1 MEDAIMQTKAYEV
14 ARKYIT
20 YRYVQSLRRT
30 HNTTDDRILSLIE
43 CNNEEVKQENAN
55 KNPTVNSV
63 QRDYM
68 AGEVSKDLTM
78 RMLLPAE
85 IVKAHED
92 GIIHFH
98 DADYYAQHMHN
109 CDLVNLDD
117 MLQNGT
123 VISGTLIE
131 KPHSF
136 STACNI
142 ATQIIAQVASNQ
154 YGGQSISLTH
164 LAPFVDISRKKI
176 RRDTEAEMKELGL
189 TDVILDDQCYLYGKL
204 PATEGLE
211 DKPAIGFIAHMDTVS
226 DFCDHDI
233 KPIVTEN
240 YDGGEL
246 RLGTSDT
253 ILSPKNFPHLADL
266 KGRTLITSDGTT
278 VLGADDKAGIAEIL
292 TMIERIQEE
301 KIPHGPLCVA
311 FTPDEEI
318 GTGAS
323 HFNVEQFGADYGY
336 TLDGDTEGEIQ
347 YENFNACKADFVIK
361 GFNVHPGSSKDT
373 MINASLVAMEINNA
387 LPSMETPRGTEDY
400 EGFYH
405 LMSMSGEVAEA
416 ELHYIVR
423 DHDKD
428 LFEAKK
434 KTLKLI
440 EKDMNEK
447 WGEGTVALTI
457 SEQYRN
463 MAEIIATCM
472 HLIDNAK
479 KACENADVAPLVLP
493 IRGGTDGCQLSFK
506 GLPCP
511 NLGTGGHAYHGPYE
525 HITVEG
531 MDKSVDVVT
540 ELVKLYAM

>member
-1 MEDAIMQTKAYEV
+1 MKAYERLLNYV
-14 ARKYIT
+14 VVRTPSDENSETVPSSTCQFDLAR
-20 YRYVQSLRRT
+20 
-30 HNTTDDRILSLIE
+30 
-43 CNNEEVKQENAN
+43 
-55 KNPTVNSV
+55 
-63 QRDYM
+63 
-68 AGEVSKDLTM
+68 
-78 RMLLPAE
+78 LL
-85 IVKAHED
+85 
-92 GIIHFH
+92 
-98 DADYYAQHMHN
+98 
-109 CDLVNLDD
+109 
-117 MLQNGT
+117 
-123 VISGTLIE
+123 
-131 KPHSF
+131 
-136 STACNI
+136 
-142 ATQIIAQVASNQ
+142 
-154 YGGQSISLTH
+154 
-164 LAPFVDISRKKI
+164 
-176 RRDTEAEMKELGL
+176 EAEMKELGL

-204 PATEGLE
+204 PATKGLE

-253 ILSPKNFPHLADL
+253 ILSPKNFPHLAGL

-278 VLGADDKAGIAEIL
+278 VLGADDKAGIAEIM

-479 KACENADVAPLVLP
+479 KACENADVTPLVLP

>member
-1 MEDAIMQTKAYEV
+1 MRAYE
-14 ARKYIT
+14 RLLN
-20 YRYVQSLRRT
+20 YVVVRT
-30 HNTTDDRILSLIE
+30 PSDEHSTTSPSSQCQFDLARILADEMTALGISDVSLDE
-43 CNNEEVKQENAN
+43 
-55 KNPTVNSV
+55 
-63 QRDYM
+63 
-68 AGEVSKDLTM
+68 
-78 RMLLPAE
+78 
-85 IVKAHED
+85 
-92 GIIHFH
+92 F
-98 DADYYAQHMHN
+98 
-109 CDLVNLDD
+109 
-117 MLQNGT
+117 
-123 VISGTLIE
+123 
-131 KPHSF
+131 
-136 STACNI
+136 
-142 ATQIIAQVASNQ
+142 
-154 YGGQSISLTH
+154 
-164 LAPFVDISRKKI
+164 
-176 RRDTEAEMKELGL
+176 
-189 TDVILDDQCYLYGKL
+189 CYVYGKI
-204 PATEGLE
+204 PATPGYEN
-211 DKPAIGFIAHMDTVS
+211 KPSIGFIAHMDTVS
-226 DFCDHDI
+226 DFADHAVN
-233 KPIVTEN
+233 PIVHEN
-240 YDGGEL
+240 YDGKDLKLADSGRTLEV
-246 RLGTSDT
+246 SV
-253 ILSPKNFPHLADL
+253 FPHLPSLA
-266 KGRTLITSDGTT
+266 GRTLITSDGTT
-278 VLGADDKAGIAEIL
+278 VLGADDKAGVAEIMTL
-292 TMIERIQEE
+292 AEALLAGE
-301 KIPHGPLCVA
+301 IPHGPISIG

-447 WGEGTVALTI
+447 WGEGTVTLTI

-463 MAEIIATCM
+463 MAEIISTCM

-479 KACENADVAPLVLP
+479 KACENADVTPLVLP